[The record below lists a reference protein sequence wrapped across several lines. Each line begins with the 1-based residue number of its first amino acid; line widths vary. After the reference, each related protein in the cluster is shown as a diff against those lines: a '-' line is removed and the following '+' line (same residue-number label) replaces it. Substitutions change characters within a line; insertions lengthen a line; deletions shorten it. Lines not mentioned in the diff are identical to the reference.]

1 MEGRGEIIGAARKK
15 RSAITDCKNSTS
27 SFSFSL
33 VEEIRKKLE
42 VEQKSAWNTGGG
54 GLVRGSSFDIPADS
68 CYNYNHVGG
77 TTCYSVTDINSPRH
91 CEQESSEYLEN
102 NVTKFEER
110 NKPVRSNKQHLFQPR
125 SILSREEDKKQT
137 KHNPTPPDLNP
148 SQEEKQEIDKL
159 LKNNRTEATE
169 RGTGRTRKHFLKR
182 SSKIEIET
190 SSDRSSHNF
199 PESHTG
205 SQHQNIRADGKTKH
219 NTGRM
224 IRSKPILKRSDNF
237 EISVDKNSILRSSE
251 SVRKVLQKDLN
262 LGGKLLHNIPA
273 YNDISFDASFQ
284 PVHR

>member
-15 RSAITDCKNSTS
+15 RSAITDSN

-42 VEQKSAWNTGGG
+42 VEQKSAWNRGGG
-54 GLVRGSSFDIPADS
+54 GVVRGSSFEIPADS
-68 CYNYNHVGG
+68 WYNYNYLGG
-77 TTCYSVTDINSPRH
+77 TTCYPVTDINPPRH
-91 CEQESSEYLEN
+91 CEQERNEHFEN
-102 NVTKFEER
+102 NVGKFEDR
-110 NKPVRSNKQHLFQPR
+110 NQPVRSNKQHQFLPR

-169 RGTGRTRKHFLKR
+169 TGTGRTRKNLLKR

-190 SSDRSSHNF
+190 PSDRSSNNF

-205 SQHQNIRADGKTKH
+205 GQHQNIRADGKTKR

-224 IRSKPILKRSDNF
+224 IRSKPILKRSENF

-251 SVRKVLQKDLN
+251 SVRKVLHKDLN

-273 YNDISFDASFQ
+273 YNDISFDASFK